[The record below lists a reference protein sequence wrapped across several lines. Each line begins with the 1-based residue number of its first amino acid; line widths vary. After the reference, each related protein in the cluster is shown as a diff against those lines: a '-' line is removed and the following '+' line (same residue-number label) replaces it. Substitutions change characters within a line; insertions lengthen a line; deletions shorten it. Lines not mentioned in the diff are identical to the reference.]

1 MNTELETRWNDL
13 VHAQEAFLASLN
25 GWSDE
30 QLRKQAEGS
39 WSANQVLEHILIAE
53 TGTLGYMKKKSSS
66 GWDVLE
72 KTGEEHI
79 QKSKAVNTR
88 LASPDRYQAPSVL
101 PEPTN
106 NYSFEQ
112 MNTQWKMLREDMIKF
127 ISSVDDVHYDK
138 LVFRQPIAG
147 MLNLL
152 QAMEFM
158 NYHIR
163 HHLPQIQRIKEAQGF

>member
-13 VHAQEAFLASLN
+13 VKAREEFLEAFKDL
-25 GWSDE
+25 SDD
-30 QLRKQAEGS
+30 QQRSQPQDA

-66 GWDVLE
+66 GCDILE

-88 LASPDRYQAPSVL
+88 LQLPDRYQAPSVL
-101 PEPTN
+101 TDPTN
-106 NYSFEQ
+106 NYSFDQ
-112 MNTQWKMLREDMIKF
+112 LNAQWNLIREDMKNF
-127 ISSVDDVHYDK
+127 IGNVDEKHYDK

-158 NYHIR
+158 IYHIR
-163 HHLPQIQRIKEAQGF
+163 HHIPQIQRIKEAKGF